1 MHLAVSRFSAGA
13 RGFVH
18 NAVVTS
24 STILSGGAK
33 LAVTMWGAGGVP
45 VVALHPGVG
54 DRRIWQQC
62 APSWVNAG
70 HVVVAY
76 DRRGFGAT
84 TAVEEPHDDVADLLA
99 VIAA

>member
-1 MHLAVSRFSAGA
+1 MLGAARVIIEKWASAQ
-13 RGFVH
+13 GFVH

-24 STILSGGAK
+24 STILSGGAT
-33 LAVTMWGAGGVP
+33 LAVTTWGAGGVP

-70 HVVVAY
+70 HVVVASGN
-76 DRRGFGAT
+76 RSRSCNALRGDAMRER
-84 TAVEEPHDDVADLLA
+84 ASAPR
-99 VIAA
+99 